1 MRAEELIRPA
11 QPRFTRRKLL
21 IGLGLGAAAAP
32 LSGCSFDT
40 GSPQALNI
48 LEKAEAVTKAVQRA
62 LLGPETAMARE
73 FSPGEISP
81 WFKPNGSTDPED
93 ADYVKLRQGGF
104 KDWKLEVGGLVE
116 RPMKLSLAD
125 LRALPSRSQITRHDC
140 VEGWSCIGQ
149 WKGVQLSSVLNAAGL
164 KPQARYI
171 AFFCAD
177 TLEETL
183 DNTGRYYETIGL
195 IDAFHPQTILAYE
208 MNYAPLKVEHGAPLR
223 LRVERQLGYKMAK
236 YIMRL
241 EAIDD
246 FTKIS
251 RGRGGFWE
259 DRGYEWYAGI

>member
-1 MRAEELIRPA
+1 MKGESLIRPA
-11 QPRFTRRKLL
+11 RARLTRRKLL
-21 IGLGLGAAAAP
+21 IGLGAGAMAAP
-32 LSGCSFDT
+32 LSGCDFDA
-40 GSPQALNI
+40 GSPAALSI
-48 LEKAEAVTKAVQRA
+48 LEKAEALTKAAQRA
-62 LLGPETAMARE
+62 LLGPQTAMAKE
-73 FSPGEISP
+73 FPPGAISP
-81 WFKPNGSTDPED
+81 WFKPNGSIDPD
-93 ADYVKLRQGGF
+93 DPQYVKLRAGGF

-149 WKGVQLSSVLNAAGL
+149 WKGAKLSALLNAAGL
-164 KPQARYI
+164 KREARYI

-177 TLEETL
+177 TLEQTL

-236 YIMRL
+236 YIMRV
-241 EAIDD
+241 EAIDG
-246 FTKIS
+246 FAKIA